1 MKLEKSRFGTA
12 GRQCAF
18 KILWGGQV
26 GIQDEESW
34 FEAVKSSEH
43 LVSAGS
49 WYTLTHSDGTTEKFQ
64 PGRWM
69 EKMANEKFKNR
80 ILELMDEEVVLKFD
94 QRQGNA
100 EDFYDIDGSE
110 EPVKEIE

>member
-1 MKLEKSRFGTA
+1 M
-12 GRQCAF
+12 
-18 KILWGGQV
+18 WGGEV

-34 FEAVKSSEH
+34 FEAVKGSEQ
-43 LVSAGS
+43 LVSSGS

-69 EKMANEKFKNR
+69 EKMANEKFKTR

-94 QRQGNA
+94 KRQGNA
-100 EDFYDIDGSE
+100 EDFYDVDGE
-110 EPVKEIE
+110 EELTKEIE